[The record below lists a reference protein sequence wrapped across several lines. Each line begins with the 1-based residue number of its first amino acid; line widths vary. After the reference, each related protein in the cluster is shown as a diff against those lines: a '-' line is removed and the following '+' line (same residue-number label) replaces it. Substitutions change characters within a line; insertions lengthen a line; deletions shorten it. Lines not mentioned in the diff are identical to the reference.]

1 MLHSRTLRVLVLIV
15 VGVAGYRWLGFGVFF
30 PALIIFMLW
39 ELLMP
44 PRPYRKFGPGQI
56 QQAVDNRFGI
66 FGKDYREDGVP
77 LNRHRRLGE
86 MILVHVAAD
95 GSSSDAAGAI
105 RSDPRHTDTK
115 AKVFYG
121 ADKTTV
127 GSAPN
132 Y

>member
-66 FGKDYREDGVP
+66 FGKDYREDGVDP
-77 LNRHRRLGE
+77 EPSPKVGRN
-86 MILVHVAAD
+86 D
-95 GSSSDAAGAI
+95 PCPCGSG
-105 RSDPRHTDTK
+105 RKFKRCCGRDTE
-115 AKVFYG
+115 
-121 ADKTTV
+121 
-127 GSAPN
+127 
-132 Y
+132 